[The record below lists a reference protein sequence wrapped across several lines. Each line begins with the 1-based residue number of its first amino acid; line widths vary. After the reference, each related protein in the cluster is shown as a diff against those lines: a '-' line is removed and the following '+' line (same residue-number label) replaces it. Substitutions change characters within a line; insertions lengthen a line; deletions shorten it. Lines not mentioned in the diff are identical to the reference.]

1 MPLIYKLKQLNIYLA
16 YIQIILKKK
25 AKAITA
31 VFYWNISLYLK
42 VDILK
47 EFKKLYI

>member
-1 MPLIYKLKQLNIYLA
+1 MVKYLS
-16 YIQIILKKK
+16 YLYLDYTKEKTKVII
-25 AKAITA
+25 T